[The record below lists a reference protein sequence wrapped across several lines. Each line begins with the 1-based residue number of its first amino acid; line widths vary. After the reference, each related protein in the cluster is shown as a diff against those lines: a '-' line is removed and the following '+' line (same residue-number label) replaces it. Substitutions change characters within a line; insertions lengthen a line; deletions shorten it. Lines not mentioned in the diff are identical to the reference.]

1 MDKICRLCAKPVD
14 PSLSSL
20 FKEDNTEH
28 LVTEKLR
35 QFVNLNVS
43 PYDNLPSK
51 VCQNCVVN
59 LDFCIQ
65 FVDRCR
71 RVSQMI
77 QNGSDTQLHEQL
89 QAYYPSLYVGSGGE
103 AKPSN
108 IPQTV
113 TFPQGAFFGPTQNFG
128 LN

>member
-1 MDKICRLCAKPVD
+1 MDKICRLCAKPES
-14 PSLSSL
+14 SLSSL

-89 QAYYPSLYVGSGGE
+89 QGYYPCLYVGSGGD
-103 AKPSN
+103 AKSSN
-108 IPQTV
+108 NPQIV
-113 TFPQGAFFGPTQNFG
+113 PFPQSAFFGPTQNFG

>member
-1 MDKICRLCAKPVD
+1 MDKICRLCAKPES
-14 PSLSSL
+14 SLSSL

-28 LVTEKLR
+28 SVAEKLR

-71 RVSQMI
+71 RVSHLM
-77 QNGSDTQLHEQL
+77 QNGSETTTSKIHEQL
-89 QAYYPSLYVGSGGE
+89 QDYYPYLYDGGSGE
-103 AKPSN
+103 SKPPN
-108 IPQTV
+108 NPQT
-113 TFPQGAFFGPTQNFG
+113 
-128 LN
+128 